1 MNATQIH
8 LALTHVPVILSF
20 TGLAFLLGSFFIK
33 NAMLTKVAFFTLA
46 AAALFAIPVY
56 LTGEGTEHAIENLP
70 GVSEPIIEEHEE
82 IAKIALIVII
92 ITGLAAVAGIFFINR
107 EKLAKLLR
115 IGVVILALVSAGLLA
130 QTAHLG
136 GQVRHSEI
144 RPGFV
149 ATAEGQN
156 NDAGGSEKESN
167 EDHD

>member
-20 TGLAFLLGSFFIK
+20 TGLAFLIGSYFVK
-33 NAMLTKVAFFTLA
+33 NPFLTKVAFFTLA

-56 LTGEGTEHAIENLP
+56 LTGEGTEHAVENLP
-70 GVSEPIIEEHEE
+70 GVSEPIIEEHEDM
-82 IAKIALIVII
+82 AKIALIVII
-92 ITGLAAVAGIFFINR
+92 ITGLLSLAGMYFTATHRF
-107 EKLAKLLR
+107 AKGIR
-115 IGVVILALVSAGLLA
+115 IGVLLLALGSVGMLA

-149 ATAEGQN
+149 ATEAAPNSAEEN
-156 NDAGGSEKESN
+156 
-167 EDHD
+167 HDD